1 MKNKFKC
8 LDCNDDDVL
17 SYNGSLVKFSQ
28 FKQQLENELWQKVN
42 YLLTKENNTYNSKER
57 IYELVNTSF
66 GYCNISV
73 SLSSPEEGND
83 CEILRLGATSWE
95 KGKIRT
101 QSSIDFF
108 PNEKDSSKMA
118 NIQFHLEFSSGEKQ
132 VKENPVQEH
141 QVQEHQVQQSKL
153 SFDDIAYAA

>member
-1 MKNKFKC
+1 MKNKFKS
-8 LDCNDDDVL
+8 LNCNDDDVL

-42 YLLTKENNTYNSKER
+42 YLLTKENDTYNSKER
-57 IYELVNTSF
+57 IYELINTSF

-83 CEILRLGATSWE
+83 CEILRLGATSWQ

-108 PNEKDSSKMA
+108 PNEKDSSKIA
-118 NIQFHLEFSSGEKQ
+118 NIQFHLEFLSEK
-132 VKENPVQEH
+132 NPVQEH
-141 QVQEHQVQQSKL
+141 PVQEHQVQQSKL
-153 SFDDIAYAA
+153 SFDDIMYAA

>member
-1 MKNKFKC
+1 MESKFKS
-8 LDCNDDDVL
+8 LSCNDDDVL
-17 SYNGSLVKFSQ
+17 SYNGRLVKFSQ

-42 YLLTKENNTYNSKER
+42 YLLTKENDGCNSKER
-57 IYELVNTSF
+57 IYELISTSF

-83 CEILRLGATSWE
+83 CEILRLGATSWQ

-108 PNEKDSSKMA
+108 PNEKDSTKIA
-118 NIQFHLEFSSGEKQ
+118 KIEFNLEFLSE
-132 VKENPVQEH
+132 
-141 QVQEHQVQQSKL
+141 EHQVQQPKL
-153 SFDDIAYAA
+153 SFDDMMYAA

>member
-1 MKNKFKC
+1 MESQFKS
-8 LDCNDDDVL
+8 LSCNDDDVL

-42 YLLTKENNTYNSKER
+42 YLLTKENDGFTSKER

-73 SLSSPEEGND
+73 TLSSPEEGND
-83 CEILRLGATSWE
+83 CEILRLGATSWQ

-101 QSSIDFF
+101 KSSIDFF
-108 PNEKDSSKMA
+108 PNEKDSSKIA
-118 NIQFHLEFSSGEKQ
+118 KIQINLEFLPEKH
-132 VKENPVQEH
+132 E
-141 QVQEHQVQQSKL
+141 VQQPQF
-153 SFDDIAYAA
+153 SFDGMMYAA

>member
-57 IYELVNTSF
+57 IYELVNTSL

-108 PNEKDSSKMA
+108 PNEKDSSKIA
-118 NIQFHLEFSSGEKQ
+118 NIQFNLEFLSGEKQ
-132 VKENPVQEH
+132 VKENP
-141 QVQEHQVQQSKL
+141 VQEHQVQQSKL